1 MKRYEL
7 FAMIFYA
14 LDAYYEE
21 DVPEEINNFLSDMC
35 PFTFADEGSADP
47 VIYKDYCEFMGN
59 KEILLE
65 NSFSLAKE
73 YVFQIKDLDLKE
85 AFSDLT
91 EEFWIQGCKEFSV
104 REDKKNFGWNSK
116 E

>member
-1 MKRYEL
+1 MTKFEL

-35 PFTFADEGSADP
+35 PFTFADENSADP
-47 VIYKDYCEFMGN
+47 VIYEDYCEFVGN
-59 KEILLE
+59 KEIRLD

-73 YVFQIKDLDLKE
+73 YVFQ

-91 EEFWIQGCKEFSV
+91 EEFWIQGCKDFLSM
-104 REDKKNFGWNSK
+104 RK
-116 E
+116 

>member
-1 MKRYEL
+1 MTKFEL

-14 LDAYYEE
+14 LDAYYGE
-21 DVPEEINNFLSDMC
+21 DIPEEINNFLSDMC

-47 VIYKDYCEFMGN
+47 VIYEDYCEFMGN
-59 KEILLE
+59 KEIWLE

-91 EEFWIQGCKEFSV
+91 EEFWIQGCKEFLST
-104 REDKKNFGWNSK
+104 RR
-116 E
+116 